1 MKKFYFFIVALF
13 AMIAANAENPTLYL
27 RGGIN
32 NWGTGD
38 TYKFVENDGVYTLTL
53 DELSGEFKIAE
64 EDWTQPNYGGASD
77 IEIGTTYT
85 LTESG
90 SNCTLKESAIAD
102 ATITFT
108 LATKELVVTG
118 AAAEKNYELYLRGV
132 FNDFAASDE
141 YKFTTSDYKVYT
153 LALDK
158 LSHATESGFQIADD
172 TWAVRYNV
180 QNYELGYGVYTAE
193 KGVEYNMNVAEDLQ
207 HPILVLDTEAGTL
220 TIEYAADAC
229 TGRYVGSDWVN
240 GEYFILPIIPVEDET
255 GAIVVTM
262 PDFLS
267 SGNTFHVNVDAEGV
281 ATTDISSDGVVGK
294 AQYTV
299 DGEQRWYLYNYNY
312 YGCPAYD
319 STYRYITLNLMT
331 ATTTA
336 DYYYF
341 YLYIYLP
348 LDESAS
354 EGEGD
359 TTSVSNIA
367 VDANAPVEYFN
378 LQGVRVANPE
388 NGLFI
393 RRQGNKATKVLVK

>member
-27 RGGIN
+27 RGGISSWN
-32 NWGTGD
+32 ATD
-38 TYKFVENDGVYTLTL
+38 EYKFTENNGVYTLTVA
-53 DELSGEFKIAE
+53 ELSGEFKIADASWSNE
-64 EDWTQPNYGGASD
+64 ANFGGATD
-77 IEIGTTYT
+77 IEIGTSYT
-85 LTESG
+85 LSDGG

-118 AAAEKNYELYLRGV
+118 AAAEKNYELYLLGDL
-132 FNDFAASDE
+132 NEWTASDE
-141 YKFTTSDYKVYT
+141 YKFSTSDYKVYT
-153 LALDK
+153 LSL
-158 LSHATESGFQIADD
+158 ESLPADNAFQIADN
-172 TWAVRYNV
+172 TWSVRYNV
-180 QNYELGYGVYTAE
+180 QDYQLGYGVYTAD
-193 KGVEYNMNVAEDLQ
+193 KGVDYGMKVAEDLQ
-207 HPILVLDTEAGTL
+207 KPILVLDTEAGTL
-220 TIEYAADAC
+220 TIEYAASAC
-229 TGRYVGSDWVN
+229 TYFYGTSGYEYGDW
-240 GEYFILPIIPVEDET
+240 FTLPIIPVEDET

-294 AQYTV
+294 AQYSV
-299 DGEQRWYLYNYNY
+299 DGVKRWYLFNYNY

-319 STYRYITLNLMT
+319 STFRYITLNLMT
-331 ATTTA
+331 ATTS

-348 LDESAS
+348 SDESAS

-359 TTSVSNIA
+359 TSSISNIA

>member
-1 MKKFYFFIVALF
+1 LS
-13 AMIAANAENPTLYL
+13 
-27 RGGIN
+27 
-32 NWGTGD
+32 
-38 TYKFVENDGVYTLTL
+38 DG
-53 DELSGEFKIAE
+53 
-64 EDWTQPNYGGASD
+64 
-77 IEIGTTYT
+77 
-85 LTESG
+85 G
-90 SNCTLKESAIAD
+90 SNCTLKESAVAN
-102 ATITFT
+102 ATLTFT
-108 LATKELVVTG
+108 LATKQLVITG
-118 AAAEKNYELYLRGV
+118 AAAEKNYELYLRGE
-132 FNDFAASDE
+132 FNDFEASDE
-141 YKFTTSDYKVYT
+141 YKFSTSDYKVYT
-153 LALDK
+153 LSLDK

-207 HPILVLDTEAGTL
+207 YPILVLDTEAGTL

-267 SGNTFHVNVDAEGV
+267 SGNTFHVNVDAEG
-281 ATTDISSDGVVGK
+281 ATTTDISSDGVVGK
-294 AQYTV
+294 TRYSV
-299 DGEQRWYLYNYNY
+299 DGQKRWYLYNYNY
-312 YGCPAYD
+312 YGYPLYNSDNNYVC
-319 STYRYITLNLMT
+319 LNLMI
-331 ATTTA
+331 ATSSS

-348 LDESAS
+348 SDAESGVS
-354 EGEGD
+354 
-359 TTSVSNIA
+359 SVV
-367 VDANAPVEYFN
+367 VDDNSNAPVEYFN

-388 NGLFI
+388 NGLYI

>member
-27 RGGIN
+27 RGGISSWN
-32 NWGTGD
+32 ATD
-38 TYKFVENDGVYTLTL
+38 EYKFTENDGVYTLTVA
-53 DELSGEFKIAE
+53 ELSGEFKIA
-64 EDWTQPNYGGASD
+64 DASWSSGANFGGASD
-77 IEIGTTYT
+77 IEIGTAYT
-85 LTESG
+85 LTDGG
-90 SNCTLKESAIAD
+90 SNCTLKESAVAN
-102 ATITFT
+102 ATLTFT

-118 AAAEKNYELYLRGV
+118 AAAEKNYELYLLGDL
-132 FNDFAASDE
+132 NDWTASEE
-141 YKFTTSDYKVYT
+141 YKFSTSDYKVYT
-153 LALDK
+153 LSLESLPADK
-158 LSHATESGFQIADD
+158 AFQIADN
-172 TWAVRYNV
+172 TWSVRYNV
-180 QNYELGYGVYTAE
+180 QDYQLGYGVYTAD
-193 KGVEYNMNVAEDLQ
+193 KGVDYGMKVAEDLQ
-207 HPILVLDTEAGTL
+207 YPILVLDTEAGTL

-331 ATTTA
+331 ATTT

-348 LDESAS
+348 LDQSANEG